1 VTRRKAGTLG
11 GPSAALQSRN
21 SDQFKWLAR
30 SGILK
35 SVNPRDDQR
44 GSESRTRAKSQVL
57 ALAKQLLT
65 GQISAVAASRK
76 LSPLRHGLES
86 ELAEVLLV
94 FAAIDSETD
103 TLPIGEVRQR
113 WSREALERK
122 DREITEAE
130 DYYHDRAMEAAYR
143 LVQILEGPS

>member
-1 VTRRKAGTLG
+1 MGF
-11 GPSAALQSRN
+11 
-21 SDQFKWLAR
+21 DQFKWLAR

-35 SVNPRDDQR
+35 SVNAADDQHD
-44 GSESRTRAKSQVL
+44 SESRTRAKSQVL

-65 GQISAVAASRK
+65 GRLGAIAASRK
-76 LSPLRHGLES
+76 LSPLRHELES

-94 FAAIDSETD
+94 FTAIDSETD
-103 TLPIGEVRQR
+103 TLPIGEVRQH
-113 WSREALERK
+113 WNREALERK